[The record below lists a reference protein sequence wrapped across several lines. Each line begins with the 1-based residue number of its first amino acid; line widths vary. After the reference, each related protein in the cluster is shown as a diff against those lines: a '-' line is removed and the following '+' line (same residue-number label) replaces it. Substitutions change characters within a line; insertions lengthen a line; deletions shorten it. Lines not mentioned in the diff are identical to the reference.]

1 MSSPTSEGLGIWLK
15 SSAERKA
22 VSAPRPMT
30 IPGHLLHWSSIG
42 WGSQNPLR
50 QTGTVCAVFRDMG
63 VSLMTLGASQSLKK
77 NGETSLEIFK
87 YHQVTSFNFI
97 FTLKEMFGSVVDDV
111 LILCT

>member
-1 MSSPTSEGLGIWLK
+1 
-15 SSAERKA
+15 
-22 VSAPRPMT
+22 
-30 IPGHLLHWSSIG
+30 
-42 WGSQNPLR
+42 
-50 QTGTVCAVFRDMG
+50 
-63 VSLMTLGASQSLKK
+63 MTLGASQSLKK

>member
-1 MSSPTSEGLGIWLK
+1 M
-15 SSAERKA
+15 
-22 VSAPRPMT
+22 SAPRPMT
-30 IPGHLLHWSSIG
+30 FPGHLLHWSSIG

-63 VSLMTLGASQSLKK
+63 VSLMTLGASQSLK

-87 YHQVTSFNFI
+87 YHQVTSFI

-111 LILCT
+111 LILGT